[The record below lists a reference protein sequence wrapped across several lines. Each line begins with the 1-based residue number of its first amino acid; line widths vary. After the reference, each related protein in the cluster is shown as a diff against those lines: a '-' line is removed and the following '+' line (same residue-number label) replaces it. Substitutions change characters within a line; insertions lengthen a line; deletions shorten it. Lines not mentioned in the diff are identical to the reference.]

1 MFASFAY
8 RHAPVRAQETLIAA
22 RAALRAALREG
33 RAFEALR
40 AQVDESQWWSAAE
53 LRSYRERRVG
63 ELLEFARRH
72 VPYYRARAGGAVLED
87 WPLLTKADVRAAGKA
102 LLAER
107 RNGPLVAASTSGTT
121 GTPLRLWQDLAAIN
135 RENAFIWRQLEWAG
149 LNRGQ
154 RRAWLRGD
162 MVVPAAQRRPPFWR
176 LNRAEN
182 MLMLSSYHL
191 ADSTAAATLEALEDF
206 DPVLIQAYPS
216 SIGFLAVWMLA
227 RGACYRGRALRGIVT
242 SSETLTAERRRDISV
257 AFGCPVLDW
266 YGQAERVAAVG
277 TCERGRYHLVGDYAH
292 VELLPMSDGTYELV
306 GTGFNNYAMP
316 LVRYRTGDFV
326 RPAPPHERCPCGR
339 AFPLIEA
346 IVGRDDDA
354 VTLPDGRSIG
364 RLDHVFKALSGI
376 VEAQIRQERAD
387 GVTVLVVPAAD
398 YGEAT
403 RRSLLG
409 NLRERLGTGVALE
422 IRTVD
427 AIPRGPNGKFKGVVS
442 AV

>member
-1 MFASFAY
+1 MY
-8 RHAPVRAQETLIAA
+8 Q
-22 RAALRAALREG
+22 
-33 RAFEALR
+33 
-40 AQVDESQWWSAAE
+40 
-53 LRSYRERRVG
+53 ERRVG

-72 VPYYRARAGGAVLED
+72 VPYYRARVDGAALED
-87 WPLLTKADVRAAGKA
+87 WPLLTKAEVRAAGKA
-102 LLAER
+102 LLAEGS
-107 RNGPLVAASTSGTT
+107 GPLVSGSTSGTT
-121 GTPLRLWQDLAAIN
+121 GAPLRLWQDLAAIN

-149 LNRGQ
+149 LRRGQ
-154 RRAWLRGD
+154 RRGWLRGD

-191 ADSTAAATLEALEDF
+191 ADSTAASTLEALEDF

-216 SIGFLAVWMLA
+216 SIGFLAAWLLA
-227 RGACYRGRALRGIVT
+227 RGARYRGRALRGIVT
-242 SSETLTAERRRDISV
+242 SSETLTIERRRDISV

-277 TCERGRYHLVGDYAH
+277 TCERGRYHLVSDYAH

-316 LVRYRTGDFV
+316 LIRYRTGDFV